1 MKFITKLAA
10 SAVLLGLASQAN
22 AAVTLVK
29 TDDTTVT
36 LGGYVKADL
45 RHVSGDLAY
54 RDLWIGNNPGAVDTS
69 QTKLN
74 VKESRLQFKV
84 QHDDVTGVIELDFY
98 GSGGNE
104 IISNSTGPRIRHA
117 FIKYQE
123 WTIGQTWSTFMPLHA
138 LSETLD
144 FGGPHVGE
152 VFIRQS
158 QIRYSKGGWSFAVE
172 NPETFGAGGSGTTQ
186 ESVPDFIGRYDHKG
200 DWGQI
205 SVAGLLRKLDQNGID
220 GTAAAANIGAKFKL
234 SGKNDIRMQINVG
247 EFGRYAGT
255 TSVPDIAV
263 NAADE
268 TEVESGIAYTIS
280 YRHFWN
286 DDTRS
291 TVFYG
296 NGQSDTSDQDR
307 SHWGVNL
314 LTNVTP
320 KLKYGVEL
328 GEYSVNDAGI
338 DLSSAYFQLSAQFAF

>member
-54 RDLWIGNNPGAVDTS
+54 RDFWIGNNPGAVDTA
-69 QTKLN
+69 QTKFV

-84 QHDDVTGVIELDFY
+84 QHQDVTGVVELDFY

-104 IISNSTGPRIRHA
+104 VISNSTGPRIRHA
-117 FIKYQE
+117 FIKYQD

-138 LSETLD
+138 LAETLD

-152 VFIRQS
+152 VFIRQG

-172 NPETFGAGGSGTTQ
+172 NPQTLGSTDETK
-186 ESVPDFIGRYDHKG
+186 ENVPDFIGRYDYK
-200 DWGQI
+200 DNWGQI
-205 SVAGLLRKLDQNGID
+205 SVAALWRHVDQNGID
-220 GTAAAANIGAKFKL
+220 ATAVAANIAGKFL
-234 SGKNDIRMQINVG
+234 VSGKNDIRVQMNLG

-255 TSVPDIAV
+255 TVVPGIATNPDTNEV
-263 NAADE
+263 D
-268 TEVESGIAYTIS
+268 VESGVAYTIS

-286 DDTRS
+286 EDTRS
-291 TVFYG
+291 TFFYG
-296 NGQSDTSDQDR
+296 NGQSDLSDQDR

-314 LTNVTP
+314 MTNITP
-320 KLKYGVEL
+320 SLKYGAEI
-328 GEYSVNDAGI
+328 GEYSVEDGGI
-338 DLSSAYFQLSAQFAF
+338 DLSSAYLQLSAQFAF

>member
-1 MKFITKLAA
+1 MKFTTKLAA

-29 TDDTTVT
+29 TDDTTVSI
-36 LGGYVKADL
+36 GGYVKADL

-74 VKESRLQFKV
+74 IKESRLQFKV

-117 FIKYQE
+117 FIKYNE

-172 NPETFGAGGSGTTQ
+172 NPETFGSSDSTK
-186 ESVPDFIGRYDHKG
+186 ESVPDFVGRYDHKG

-205 SVAGLLRKLDQNGID
+205 SVAGLVRQLDQNGVD
-220 GTAAAANIGAKFKL
+220 ETAVAGNIAAKLLL
-234 SGKNDIRMQINVG
+234 SGKDDVRVQLSVG

-255 TSVPDIAV
+255 TAVADIAA
-263 NAADE
+263 NDQDE
-268 TEVESGIAYTIS
+268 TKVEDGLAYTVS

-286 DDTRS
+286 DSTRS

-296 NGQSDTSDQDR
+296 NGQSNLADNDR

-314 LTNVTP
+314 ITNITP

-328 GEYSVNDAGI
+328 GEYKVEDQDLN
-338 DLSSAYFQLSAQFAF
+338 LSSAYFQLSAQFAF

>member
-1 MKFITKLAA
+1 MKFTTKLAA

-29 TDDTTVT
+29 TDDTTVSI
-36 LGGYVKADL
+36 GGYVKADL

-54 RDLWIGNNPGAVDTS
+54 RDFWIGNNPSAVDTS

-74 VKESRLQFKV
+74 IKESRLQFKV

-117 FIKYQE
+117 FIKYNE

-172 NPETFGAGGSGTTQ
+172 NPETFGSSDSTK
-186 ESVPDFIGRYDHKG
+186 ESVPDFVGRYDHKG

-205 SVAGLLRKLDQNGID
+205 SVAGLVRQLDQNGVD
-220 GTAAAANIGAKFKL
+220 ETAVAGNIAAKFLL
-234 SGKNDIRMQINVG
+234 SGKDDVRVQLSVG

-255 TSVPDIAV
+255 TAVADIAA
-263 NAADE
+263 NDQDE
-268 TEVESGIAYTIS
+268 TKVEDGLAYTVS

-286 DDTRS
+286 DSTRS

-296 NGQSDTSDQDR
+296 NGQSNLADNDR

-314 LTNVTP
+314 ITNITP

-328 GEYSVNDAGI
+328 GEYKVEDQDLN
-338 DLSSAYFQLSAQFAF
+338 LSSAYFQLSAQFAF

>member
-54 RDLWIGNNPGAVDTS
+54 RDLWIGNNPGAVDTA
-69 QTKLN
+69 QTKFV

-84 QHDDVTGVIELDFY
+84 QHQDVTGVVELDFY
-98 GSGGNE
+98 GSGGTE
-104 IISNSTGPRIRHA
+104 TISNSTGPRIRHA
-117 FIKYQE
+117 FIKYQD

-138 LSETLD
+138 LAETLD

-152 VFIRQS
+152 VFIRQG

-172 NPETFGAGGSGTTQ
+172 NPQTFGSSDETQ

-200 DWGQI
+200 SWGQI
-205 SVAGLLRKLDQNGID
+205 SVAGLLRQLDQNGID
-220 GTAAAANIGAKFKL
+220 ETAAAANIAGKFL
-234 SGKNDIRMQINVG
+234 VNGKNDIRVQLNVG

-255 TSVPDIAV
+255 TVVPGIATNPDTSEV
-263 NAADE
+263 
-268 TEVESGIAYTIS
+268 EVESGIAYTVS

-286 DDTRS
+286 EDTRS
-291 TVFYG
+291 TFFYG
-296 NGQSDTSDQDR
+296 NGQSDLSDQDR
-307 SHWGVNL
+307 SHWGINL
-314 LTNVTP
+314 MTNVTP
-320 KLKYGVEL
+320 KLKYGAEL
-328 GEYSVNDAGI
+328 GEYKVEDSGI
-338 DLSSAYFQLSAQFAF
+338 NLSSAYFQLSAQFAF

>member
-1 MKFITKLAA
+1 VKFTTKLAA

-29 TDDTTVT
+29 TDDTTVSI
-36 LGGYVKADL
+36 GGYVKADL

-74 VKESRLQFKV
+74 IKESRLQFKV

-117 FIKYQE
+117 FIKYNE

-172 NPETFGAGGSGTTQ
+172 NPETFGSSDSTK
-186 ESVPDFIGRYDHKG
+186 ESVPDFVGRYDHKG

-205 SVAGLLRKLDQNGID
+205 SVAGLVRQLDQNGVD
-220 GTAAAANIGAKFKL
+220 ETAVAGNIAAKFLL
-234 SGKNDIRMQINVG
+234 SGKDDVRVQLSVG

-255 TSVPDIAV
+255 TAVADIAA
-263 NAADE
+263 NDQDE
-268 TEVESGIAYTIS
+268 TKVEDGLAYTVS

-286 DDTRS
+286 DSTRS

-296 NGQSDTSDQDR
+296 NGQSNLADNDR

-314 LTNVTP
+314 ITNITP

-328 GEYSVNDAGI
+328 GEYKVEDQDLN
-338 DLSSAYFQLSAQFAF
+338 LSSAYFQLSAQFAF

>member
-1 MKFITKLAA
+1 MKFTTKLAA

-29 TDDTTVT
+29 TDDTTVSI
-36 LGGYVKADL
+36 GGYVKADL

-74 VKESRLQFKV
+74 IKESRLQFKV

-117 FIKYQE
+117 FIKYNE

-172 NPETFGAGGSGTTQ
+172 NPETFGSSDSTK
-186 ESVPDFIGRYDHKG
+186 ESVPDFVGRYDHKG

-205 SVAGLLRKLDQNGID
+205 SVAGLVRQLDQNGVD
-220 GTAAAANIGAKFKL
+220 ETAVAGNIAAKFLL
-234 SGKNDIRMQINVG
+234 SGKDDVRVQLNVG

-255 TSVPDIAV
+255 TAVADIAA
-263 NAADE
+263 NDQDE
-268 TEVESGIAYTIS
+268 TAVEDGLAYTVS

-286 DDTRS
+286 DSTRS

-296 NGQSDTSDQDR
+296 NGQSNLADNDR

-314 LTNVTP
+314 ITNITP

-328 GEYSVNDAGI
+328 GEYKVEDQDLN
-338 DLSSAYFQLSAQFAF
+338 LSSAYFQLSAQFAF

>member
-1 MKFITKLAA
+1 MKFTTKLAA

-29 TDDTTVT
+29 TDDTTVSI
-36 LGGYVKADL
+36 GGYVKADL

-74 VKESRLQFKV
+74 IKESRLQFKV

-117 FIKYQE
+117 FIKYNE

-172 NPETFGAGGSGTTQ
+172 NPETFGSSDSTK
-186 ESVPDFIGRYDHKG
+186 ESVPDFVGRYDHKG

-205 SVAGLLRKLDQNGID
+205 SVAGLVRQLDQNGVD
-220 GTAAAANIGAKFKL
+220 ETAVAGNIAAKFLL
-234 SGKNDIRMQINVG
+234 SGKDDVRVQLSVG

-255 TSVPDIAV
+255 TAVADIAA
-263 NAADE
+263 NDQDE
-268 TEVESGIAYTIS
+268 TAVEDGLAYTVS

-286 DDTRS
+286 DSTRS

-296 NGQSDTSDQDR
+296 NGQSNLADNDR

-314 LTNVTP
+314 ITNITP

-328 GEYSVNDAGI
+328 GEYKVEDQDLN
-338 DLSSAYFQLSAQFAF
+338 LSSAYFQLSAQFAF

>member
-1 MKFITKLAA
+1 MKFTTKLAA

-29 TDDTTVT
+29 TDDTTVSI
-36 LGGYVKADL
+36 GGYVKADL

-104 IISNSTGPRIRHA
+104 VISNSTGPRIRHA
-117 FIKYQE
+117 FIKYNE
-123 WTIGQTWSTFMPLHA
+123 WTVGQTWSTFMPLHA

-172 NPETFGAGGSGTTQ
+172 NPQTLGSSDETK
-186 ESVPDFIGRYDHKG
+186 ESVPDFVGRYDHKG

-205 SVAGLLRKLDQNGID
+205 SVAGLLRQLDQNGID
-220 GTAAAANIGAKFKL
+220 ETAVAGNIAAKFLL
-234 SGKNDIRMQINVG
+234 SGKDDIRVQLTVG

-255 TSVPDIAV
+255 TAVAGIAT
-263 NAADE
+263 NDQGE
-268 TEVESGIAYTIS
+268 TEVESGLAYTVS

-286 DDTRS
+286 DSTRS

-296 NGQSDTSDQDR
+296 NGQSDIADNDR

-314 LTNVTP
+314 MTNVTP

-328 GEYSVNDAGI
+328 GEYKVEDQNLN
-338 DLSSAYFQLSAQFAF
+338 LSSAYFQLSAQFAF

>member
-1 MKFITKLAA
+1 MKFTTKLAA

-29 TDDTTVT
+29 TDDTTVSI
-36 LGGYVKADL
+36 GGYVKADL

-54 RDLWIGNNPGAVDTS
+54 RDFWIGNNPGAVDTS

-74 VKESRLQFKV
+74 IKESRLQFKV

-117 FIKYQE
+117 FIKYNE

-172 NPETFGAGGSGTTQ
+172 NPETFGSSDSTK
-186 ESVPDFIGRYDHKG
+186 ESVPDFVGRYDHKG

-205 SVAGLLRKLDQNGID
+205 SVAGLVRQLDQNGVD
-220 GTAAAANIGAKFKL
+220 ETAVAGNIAAKFLL
-234 SGKNDIRMQINVG
+234 SGKDDVRVQLSVG

-255 TSVPDIAV
+255 TAVADIAA
-263 NAADE
+263 NDQDE
-268 TEVESGIAYTIS
+268 TKVEDGLAYTVS

-286 DDTRS
+286 DSTRS

-296 NGQSDTSDQDR
+296 NGQSNLADNDR

-314 LTNVTP
+314 ITNITP

-328 GEYSVNDAGI
+328 GEYKVEDQDLN
-338 DLSSAYFQLSAQFAF
+338 LSSAYFQLSAQFAF

>member
-1 MKFITKLAA
+1 MKFTTKLAA

-29 TDDTTVT
+29 TDDTTVSI
-36 LGGYVKADL
+36 GGYVKADL

-74 VKESRLQFKV
+74 IKESRLQFKV

-117 FIKYQE
+117 FIKYNE

-172 NPETFGAGGSGTTQ
+172 NPETFGSSDSTK
-186 ESVPDFIGRYDHKG
+186 ESVPDFVGRYDHKG

-205 SVAGLLRKLDQNGID
+205 SVAGLVRQLDQNGVD
-220 GTAAAANIGAKFKL
+220 ETAVAGNIAAKFLL
-234 SGKNDIRMQINVG
+234 SGKDDVRVQLSVG

-255 TSVPDIAV
+255 TAVADIAA
-263 NAADE
+263 NDQDE
-268 TEVESGIAYTIS
+268 TKVEDGLAYTVS

-286 DDTRS
+286 DSTRS

-296 NGQSDTSDQDR
+296 NGQSNLADNDR

-314 LTNVTP
+314 ITNITP

-328 GEYSVNDAGI
+328 GEYKVEDQDLN
-338 DLSSAYFQLSAQFAF
+338 LSSAYFQLSAQFAF

>member
-1 MKFITKLAA
+1 MELE
-10 SAVLLGLASQAN
+10 LP
-22 AAVTLVK
+22 VTLVK
-29 TDDTTVT
+29 TDDTTVSI
-36 LGGYVKADL
+36 GGYVKADL

-74 VKESRLQFKV
+74 IKESRLQFKV

-117 FIKYQE
+117 FIKYNE

-172 NPETFGAGGSGTTQ
+172 NPETFGSSDSTK
-186 ESVPDFIGRYDHKG
+186 ESVPDFVGRYDHKG

-205 SVAGLLRKLDQNGID
+205 SVAGLVRQLDQNGVD
-220 GTAAAANIGAKFKL
+220 ETAVAGNIAAKFLL
-234 SGKNDIRMQINVG
+234 SGKDDVRVQLSVG

-255 TSVPDIAV
+255 TAVADIAA
-263 NAADE
+263 NDQDE
-268 TEVESGIAYTIS
+268 TKVEDGLAYTVS

-286 DDTRS
+286 DSTRS

-296 NGQSDTSDQDR
+296 NGQSNLADNDR

-314 LTNVTP
+314 ITNITP

-328 GEYSVNDAGI
+328 GEYKVEDQDLN
-338 DLSSAYFQLSAQFAF
+338 LSSAYFQLSAQFAF